1 MDWNTILFA
10 MRWVIIT
17 LFYFVLLV
25 LVAGVYRETS
35 LRLRQKT
42 EEEAVA
48 YGKLRVLHAGSDA
61 NLPAGTMLHLKTS
74 TSLGALQDNDITLG
88 DRFVSGHHVRMQWDG
103 VSWWLEDLHSKNGTL
118 VNRQPVPPGEPQ
130 AMPKGAVI
138 TIGDVVLELIE

>member
-35 LRLRQKT
+35 LRLSQKT
-42 EEEAVA
+42 EDEAVA

-61 NLPAGTMLHLKTS
+61 NLPAGTTLHLKTS

-118 VNRQPVPPGEPQ
+118 VNRQPIPPGQPL
-130 AMPKGAVI
+130 ALPKGAVI
-138 TIGDVVLELIE
+138 TIGDMVLELIE